1 MQHFCIGSLKNSL
14 INLQGKRKKQAYN
27 SADIFSYKE
36 IHCDLKEGNTNSLTG
51 NSGYQN
57 LTASLYYSSLTFMF
71 WLFLLFFFN
80 FTYVV
85 TEYSWFYS
93 LSIYSNYI
101 NVYIQTHTQ
110 RHTRL
115 HTTATNFYW
124 SSFPK
129 VRVTPENKA
138 LITQMLRVL

>member
-57 LTASLYYSSLTFMF
+57 LTASLYLQFPDLHVLIVPS
-71 WLFLLFFFN
+71 FLLQ
-80 FTYVV
+80 
-85 TEYSWFYS
+85 FY
-93 LSIYSNYI
+93 LCSNRI
-101 NVYIQTHTQ
+101 
-110 RHTRL
+110 L
-115 HTTATNFYW
+115 
-124 SSFPK
+124 
-129 VRVTPENKA
+129 
-138 LITQMLRVL
+138 MVLLFKHI